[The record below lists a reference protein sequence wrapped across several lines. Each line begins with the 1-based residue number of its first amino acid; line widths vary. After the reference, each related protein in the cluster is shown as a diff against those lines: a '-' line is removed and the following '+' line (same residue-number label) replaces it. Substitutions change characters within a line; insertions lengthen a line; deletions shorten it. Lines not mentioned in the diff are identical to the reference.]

1 MRVFSRKPRV
11 KALTRAGN
19 VNGLIEAT
27 RYRDPVPGVDGR
39 ILDQGVQTRVA
50 ALYALR
56 DLGPEYGHQ
65 AVVVSL
71 TDPEDRVRAAA
82 VVILFERQDAAS
94 IADSLRWLPR
104 EETSRWLAF
113 RALSELGSAEAPLSA
128 ASALVLQ
135 LHDEPLAEQD
145 MVAFDQLRGGPDENG
160 ALLGLL
166 AEALSDQNELV
177 GDRAAQLLMR
187 MAPSS
192 VDVLIGRLPDPAA
205 GRRAA
210 LALGQ
215 IKDIRALEPLIETLD
230 HPDPRA
236 RAASCAA
243 LGELRD
249 PSAVEPLLR
258 ASQDP
263 EFAVRAGAGSALNL
277 LGTVAVVVGVSALLR
292 PEHANTLEANS
303 GPLPEVEPASDY
315 RGSHAERAERAQP
328 TTLERVALLLEGLG
342 TAGQSGVY

>member
-1 MRVFSRKPRV
+1 MGIFSRKPRV
-11 KALTRAGN
+11 RALARAGN
-19 VNGLIEAT
+19 VDGLVAAS
-27 RYRDPVPGVDGR
+27 RYSDPVTGTNGR
-39 ILDQGVQTRVA
+39 MIDQGTPTRIE

-56 DLGPEYGHQ
+56 DLGPEYGHE
-65 AVVVSL
+65 AVVESL

-82 VVILFERQDAAS
+82 VVVLFERQDVAS
-94 IADSLRWLPR
+94 IAESLRWLPR
-104 EETSRWLAF
+104 QDSSRWLAF
-113 RALSELGSAEAPLSA
+113 RALSELGSPDAPLNA
-128 ASALVLQ
+128 ANALVRQ
-135 LHDEPLAEQD
+135 LPDEPLAEED
-145 MVAFDQLRGGPDENG
+145 MAAFDQVVGGRDQNG
-160 ALLGLL
+160 ALFDLL
-166 AEALSDQNELV
+166 AEALRDENEYV

-187 MAPSS
+187 MAPAS
-192 VDVLIGRLPDPAA
+192 VEVLIGCLPDQAA

-263 EFAVRAGAGSALNL
+263 EFAVRAGAGSALNV
-277 LGTVAVVVGVSALLR
+277 LGTVAVVVGVSTLLR
-292 PEHANTLEANS
+292 PEFSNTLEANS
-303 GPLPEVEPASDY
+303 VPPREVEAGPDDRRA
-315 RGSHAERAERAQP
+315 RAERPQP
-328 TTLERVALLLEGLG
+328 TTLERVAVLLEGLG

>member
-1 MRVFSRKPRV
+1 M
-11 KALTRAGN
+11 L
-19 VNGLIEAT
+19 
-27 RYRDPVPGVDGR
+27 
-39 ILDQGVQTRVA
+39 
-50 ALYALR
+50 ALY
-56 DLGPEYGHQ
+56 
-65 AVVVSL
+65 
-71 TDPEDRVRAAA
+71 RA
-82 VVILFERQDAAS
+82 ERQAEALAAYH
-94 IADSLRWLPR
+94 AGRRRLAEELGLEPGPDLRELQGKILEHDPGLAPPRGTGVHWLPR
-104 EETSRWLAF
+104 
-113 RALSELGSAEAPLSA
+113 RAPRRLVTTIAIVAAGAAA
-128 ASALVLQ
+128 ASV
-135 LHDEPLAEQD
+135 
-145 MVAFDQLRGGPDENG
+145 VIGIVIGSGGRQSSSRQP
-160 ALLGLL
+160 
-166 AEALSDQNELV
+166 
-177 GDRAAQLLMR
+177 GDSR
-187 MAPSS
+187 
-192 VDVLIGRLPDPAA
+192 
-205 GRRAA
+205 
-210 LALGQ
+210 

-315 RGSHAERAERAQP
+315 RGSHAERAARAQP